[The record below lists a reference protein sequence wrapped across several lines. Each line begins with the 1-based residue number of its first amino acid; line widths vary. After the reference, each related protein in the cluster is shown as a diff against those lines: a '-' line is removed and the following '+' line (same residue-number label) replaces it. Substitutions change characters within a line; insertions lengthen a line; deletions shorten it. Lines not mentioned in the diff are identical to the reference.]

1 MNIIAALPPLRWRGL
16 TAPCETASYQGGHDQ
31 ARRRYPYKDAASHDN
46 TGRQPYV
53 TTVVLHFN
61 NGIGR
66 TAGSSD
72 YPNGKPW
79 YPDYW
84 NDWKLAIEDG
94 SIGELQHPDLGTF
107 QARVMAFSLDLT
119 AQYRS
124 GARVTVTW
132 EESIEDLTEQPQ
144 FETASVDLGSAAKKA
159 DEECAKFGISYP
171 DGQGATSL
179 FDMVNQIEGA
189 LFSLSLS
196 VNGLLNRAL
205 GAVNFMFDA
214 VEALND
220 PSTWPAA
227 DALLQTFNALRAT
240 ADKIARAA
248 RTTAKTTTTAET
260 TLDAFATSTGNTL
273 QEIQGL
279 NLFALRSPLVPKGTT
294 LTYYTDK

>member
-1 MNIIAALPPLRWRGL
+1 
-16 TAPCETASYQGGHDQ
+16 
-31 ARRRYPYKDAASHDN
+31 
-46 TGRQPYV
+46 
-53 TTVVLHFN
+53 
-61 NGIGR
+61 
-66 TAGSSD
+66 
-72 YPNGKPW
+72 
-79 YPDYW
+79 
-84 NDWKLAIEDG
+84 
-94 SIGELQHPDLGTF
+94 
-107 QARVMAFSLDLT
+107 MAFSLDLT

-124 GARVTVTW
+124 GARVTVPW

-144 FETASVDLGSAAKKA
+144 FETASVDLGSAAKNA
-159 DEECAKFGISYP
+159 DQQCAKFGISYP